1 MFICSKM
8 PQCNRVE
15 KKCYFLYN
23 YVTNVINILLYL
35 QADDVV
41 PESEAGEFVDYQ
53 TNMVKCCKAIIKLSQ
68 DMVSSDHVIYM

>member
-1 MFICSKM
+1 M
-8 PQCNRVE
+8 
-15 KKCYFLYN
+15 
-23 YVTNVINILLYL
+23 TNVVIILFYL

-68 DMVSSDHVIYM
+68 DMVRICYACDTHMVKCCKAIINMNMNEC